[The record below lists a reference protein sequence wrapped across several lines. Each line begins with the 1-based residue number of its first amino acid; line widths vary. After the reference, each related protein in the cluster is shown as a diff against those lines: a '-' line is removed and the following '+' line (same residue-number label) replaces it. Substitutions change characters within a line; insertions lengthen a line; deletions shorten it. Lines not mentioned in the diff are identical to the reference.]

1 MTKSSRPNKANCCRR
16 DAEEAVHGLIRQLQL
31 PGQSQNNT
39 PAPLDTRCLP
49 HVWASE
55 GRGRWRCRWASCGSG
70 STSTSPGLPGS
81 QHPATLPT
89 GLRQCPEKKCFKPS
103 PGGRRSSCSAWTC
116 RSGPDLAFGIQ
127 ASPGSQTRPSTRPR
141 HPRLPTGAFENQEE
155 AAGSPGGPHGAFLT
169 QGGMQAVPACLKKKE
184 DSRTQNR
191 CRACAGMSRARSAL
205 SMFVISAWHSGVQSA
220 CDLADWA

>member
-31 PGQSQNNT
+31 PAESQNA
-39 PAPLDTRCLP
+39 PAPLDRP

-70 STSTSPGLPGS
+70 STSTSPVLPGS
-81 QHPATLPT
+81 QHLANLPT
-89 GLRQCPEKKCFKPS
+89 GLRQCPKNNAPS
-103 PGGRRSSCSAWTC
+103 LLQVGGDLLALRGLAAPVQTWL
-116 RSGPDLAFGIQ
+116 SGSKRA
-127 ASPGSQTRPSTRPR
+127 QTRPSTRSR

-169 QGGMQAVPACLKKKE
+169 QGGCSPGLP
-184 DSRTQNR
+184 
-191 CRACAGMSRARSAL
+191 
-205 SMFVISAWHSGVQSA
+205 
-220 CDLADWA
+220 